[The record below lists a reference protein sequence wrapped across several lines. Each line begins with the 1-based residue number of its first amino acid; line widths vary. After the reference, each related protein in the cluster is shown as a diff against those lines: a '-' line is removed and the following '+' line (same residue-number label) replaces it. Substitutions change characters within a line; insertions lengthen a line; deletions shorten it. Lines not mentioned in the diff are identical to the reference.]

1 MFVRG
6 TLRLGRIA
14 GIEIAIHPSWLLIYA
29 LFAWSAMTY
38 ASAEYHDLTRTG
50 VITLGLVFALA
61 LFASVVLHELS
72 HAIVARRLG
81 IPVGNITLF
90 LFGGVASILREPGAP
105 ADELKMAAA
114 GPAASVVI
122 ALACLVITLL
132 IPERFAWAS
141 DLFTLLAISNAA
153 LAVFNLLPAFPS
165 DGGRILRAII
175 WHFRSSQARATQIAG
190 VASLVIAAL
199 LICGG
204 IFLALDGER
213 VLGTGPTT
221 MVKGWWWILIG
232 LFLGQAAIASMR
244 GARVSLILESMPVA
258 ECMARTLIPV
268 PTTTTI
274 AGFIAQMAV
283 GGRSAGY
290 PVVDD
295 GAFVGLV
302 TLQDTAAV
310 PHVLWPQTPIT
321 AVMTPSSRTP
331 GISAQMPA
339 FEALE
344 ALESRHIGELPV
356 FENGTLTGVVSKE
369 SIFAALHAR
378 GKAVS

>member
-29 LFAWSAMTY
+29 LFAWSATTY
-38 ASAEYHDLTRTG
+38 ASAEYHELTRAG
-50 VITLGLVFALA
+50 VITLGLVFSLA

-122 ALACLVITLL
+122 ALACHAIALL
-132 IPERFAWAS
+132 LPARWAWAA
-141 DLFTLLAISNAA
+141 DLFSLLAISNAA

-175 WHFRSSQARATQIAG
+175 WHYRNSQARATQIAG
-190 VASLVIAAL
+190 VASLIVATL
-199 LICGG
+199 LVGG
-204 IFLALDGER
+204 GVFLAFAGER

-232 LFLGQAAIASMR
+232 LFLGQAALASMR
-244 GARVSLILESMPVA
+244 GARVSLILESMPVGD
-258 ECMARTLIPV
+258 CMARTLIPV
-268 PTTTTI
+268 PTTTI

-283 GGRSAGY
+283 AGRSAGY

-302 TLQDTAAV
+302 TRQDTADV
-310 PHVLWPQTPIT
+310 QHVLWQQTPIT

-344 ALESRHIGELPV
+344 TLDSRHLGELPV

-369 SIFAALHAR
+369 TIFAALHAR
-378 GKAVS
+378 GKALS

>member
-29 LFAWSAMTY
+29 LFAWWAMAY
-38 ASAEYHDLTRTG
+38 APQLDNHLTKTG
-50 VITLGLVFALA
+50 VVTLGLAFALA

-90 LFGGVASILREPGAP
+90 LFGGVASILREPGSP

-122 ALACLVITLL
+122 ALVCFVIDVVM
-132 IPERFAWAS
+132 PNGWAS
-141 DLFTLLAISNAA
+141 DFFYLLGFSNAV

-165 DGGRILRAII
+165 DGGRILRAMI
-175 WHFRSSQARATQIAG
+175 WHLRKSQARATQIAG
-190 VASLVIAAL
+190 IFSLIIATG
-199 LICGG
+199 LIAGG
-204 IFLALDGER
+204 IFFAFDGER
-213 VLGTGPTT
+213 VLGTGPLIA
-221 MVKGWWWILIG
+221 VRGWWWILIG
-232 LFLGQAAIASMR
+232 LFLGQAALASMR
-244 GARVSLILESMPVA
+244 GARVSLILETMPVG
-258 ECMARTLIPV
+258 ECMSRTLIPV
-268 PTTTTI
+268 PTTTTV
-274 AGFIAQMAV
+274 AGFIAQLAV
-283 GGRSAGY
+283 AGRSAGY

-331 GISAQMPA
+331 AISAQMRA
-339 FEALE
+339 YEALE
-344 ALESRHIGELPV
+344 TLDTSHVGELPV
-356 FENGTLTGVVSKE
+356 FENGTLTGVVSRE
-369 SIFAALHAR
+369 SIFAALHAH
-378 GKAVS
+378 GKMLS

>member
-29 LFAWSAMTY
+29 LFAWSATTY
-38 ASAEYHDLTRTG
+38 ASAEDHELTRTG
-50 VITLGLVFALA
+50 VITLGLVFSLA

-90 LFGGVASILREPGAP
+90 LFGGVASILREPGTP

-122 ALACLVITLL
+122 ALACLVVTLL
-132 IPERFAWAS
+132 LPARWAWAN
-141 DLFTLLAISNAA
+141 DLFSLLAISNAA

-175 WHFRSSQARATQIAG
+175 WHYRNSQARATQIAG
-190 VASLVIAAL
+190 VASLVVATL
-199 LICGG
+199 LVGG
-204 IFLALDGER
+204 GVFLAFAGER

-232 LFLGQAAIASMR
+232 LFLGQAALASMR
-244 GARVSLILESMPVA
+244 GARVSLILESLPVG

-283 GGRSAGY
+283 AGRSAGY

-331 GISAQMPA
+331 AISAQMPA

-344 ALESRHIGELPV
+344 TLDSRHLGELPV

-369 SIFAALHAR
+369 TIFAALHAR
-378 GKAVS
+378 GKALS